1 MAGLVTASRACSSSQ
16 GVVMKIVGFEA
27 NGGLHL
33 GVVEGEEIIDLQ
45 AVDKSIPSDLG
56 EILRQ
61 SNGDLSGLRDSVK
74 RAGASARRPLKGLK
88 FGLPVAR
95 PGKVICL
102 GLNYLEHVKEGSQRD
117 NIPKFPTIFMRGN
130 TSLVPHGQP
139 IIRPKAS
146 ETLDYEAELIF
157 VVGKRA
163 KHLSLD
169 NAYACIAGYACGNE
183 GSIREYQ
190 RKTTQWD
197 MGKNFDRTG
206 GFGPWMVTADELP
219 PGAKGLKLQS
229 RLNGEVMQSDNTSNM
244 MFPIAETIAYITQGL
259 TLEPGDI
266 VFTGTPSGVGHARK
280 PNPVWMKPGD
290 TCEIDIER
298 VGVLVNPIEA
308 EK

>member
-1 MAGLVTASRACSSSQ
+1 
-16 GVVMKIVGFEA
+16 MKIVGFEA

-33 GVVEGEEIIDLQ
+33 GVVEGDQVIDLQ

-56 EILRQ
+56 ECLRRN
-61 SNGDLSGLRDSVK
+61 NGDLSALKDAAK
-74 RAGASARRPLKGLK
+74 RAPAGAHRPLKGLK
-88 FGLPVAR
+88 YALPVTT

-102 GLNYLEHVKEGSQRD
+102 GLNYLDHVKEGSQRD

-130 TSLVPHGQP
+130 SSLVPHGQP

-157 VVGKRA
+157 IVGKRA
-163 KHLSLD
+163 KHLTLE
-169 NAYACIAGYACGNE
+169 NAYSCIAGYSCGNE
-183 GSIREYQ
+183 GSVREYQ

-206 GFGPWMVTADELP
+206 GFGPWMVTADEVP
-219 PGAKGLKLQS
+219 AGGKGLKIQT
-229 RLNGEVMQSDNTSNM
+229 RLNGQVMQSDNTDNM
-244 MFPIAETIAYITQGL
+244 MFPIAETIAYVTQGI
-259 TLEPGDI
+259 TLEPGDV

-280 PNPVWMKPGD
+280 PNPVWMKQGD
-290 TCEIDIER
+290 TCEIDIEG
-298 VGVLVNPIEA
+298 VGVLSNPIEN

>member
-1 MAGLVTASRACSSSQ
+1 V
-16 GVVMKIVGFEA
+16 
-27 NGGLHL
+27 
-33 GVVEGEEIIDLQ
+33 IDLQ
-45 AVDKSIPSDLG
+45 AVDQAIPADLG
-56 EILRQ
+56 EVLRRG
-61 SNGDLSGLRDSVK
+61 NGDLSALKDAAK
-74 RAGASARRPLKGLK
+74 RAGAAARRPLAGLK
-88 FGLPVAR
+88 YGLPVAT

-117 NIPKFPTIFMRGN
+117 NIPKFPTIFMRCN
-130 TSLVPHGQP
+130 SSLVPHGAA
-139 IIRPKAS
+139 IVRPKVS

-163 KHLSLD
+163 KHLTMD
-169 NAYACIAGYACGNE
+169 NAYSCIAGFSCGNE
-183 GSIREYQ
+183 GSVREFQ

-219 PGAKGLKLQS
+219 PGAKGLKIQT
-229 RLNGEVMQSDNTSNM
+229 RLNGQVMQSDNTDNM
-244 MFPIAETIAYITQGL
+244 MFPIAEMLVYVTQGMV
-259 TLEPGDI
+259 LEPGDI

-280 PNPVWMKPGD
+280 PTPVWMKQGD

-298 VGVLVNPIEA
+298 VGVLVNPIEN